1 MDVAGM
7 ITGETTETLRRDID
21 SGRTGDKVAA
31 SDPAAV
37 PLGADYEA
45 AGKPPRSDEIAQ
57 ARLNET
63 ARPHEK
69 RERHGLGHAWILVAF
84 TVLLATAIVV
94 WAAAIR
100 GNPSTA
106 GVAMPGIVTTG

>member
-1 MDVAGM
+1 M
-7 ITGETTETLRRDID
+7 ITGETTDSLRREID

-45 AGKPPRSDEIAQ
+45 AGSPPRSDEIAH

-69 RERHGLGHAWILVAF
+69 RERRGLGHAWILVAF
-84 TVLLATAIVV
+84 SVLLATAIVV
-94 WAAAIR
+94 WAAALR
-100 GNPSTA
+100 ASVSTA
-106 GVAMPGIVTTG
+106 GVAMTAIAMSR

>member
-1 MDVAGM
+1 MDVTGM
-7 ITGETTETLRRDID
+7 ITGETTESLRRDID

-37 PLGADYEA
+37 PLGTDYEA

-63 ARPHEK
+63 ARPHER
-69 RERHGLGHAWILVAF
+69 RERHGLGHASILVAF

-94 WAAAIR
+94 WAAAMR
-100 GNPSTA
+100 RSVSTA
-106 GVAMPGIVTTG
+106 GAAMPDIVMTG